1 MLTFMEKH
9 LSPASGSLNCR
20 SVVLGDREIECGKLL
35 ELFYKAN
42 NIPYILKCSG
52 DKYNSAYI
60 TTIDGMESTI
70 YPKVAFSVIGTI
82 IHFQENCTLQKIKK
96 MRINICGHFLMKDD
110 NNL

>member
-70 YPKVAFSVIGTI
+70 YPKVAFFSDRNNNSLSRKL
-82 IHFQENCTLQKIKK
+82 HFAKNKK